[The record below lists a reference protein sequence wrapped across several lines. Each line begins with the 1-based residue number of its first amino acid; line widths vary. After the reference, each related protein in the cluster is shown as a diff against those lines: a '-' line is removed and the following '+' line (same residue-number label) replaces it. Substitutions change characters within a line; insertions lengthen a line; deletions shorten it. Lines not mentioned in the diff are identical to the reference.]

1 LIRALNARAGRAT
14 AEAIL
19 STTAMLSGALSLE
32 ALAAFGDSAISSH
45 SACFGTALK
54 IFILSPRRVALAFLL
69 FKALANRLGF
79 GLGWR
84 GNLCLALFL
93 QFRLYS

>member
-1 LIRALNARAGRAT
+1 MIRALNARAGRAT

-19 STTAMLSGALSLE
+19 SAATMLSGALSLE

-45 SACFGTALK
+45 STCFGTALK
-54 IFILSPRRVALAFLL
+54 ISQRGVALAFFL
-69 FKALANRLGF
+69 FKALVNRLGF
-79 GLGWR
+79 GLDWR
-84 GNLCLALFL
+84 GNFCLALFL

>member
-1 LIRALNARAGRAT
+1 
-14 AEAIL
+14 
-19 STTAMLSGALSLE
+19 MLSGALSLE
-32 ALAAFGDSAISSH
+32 ALAAFWDFAISSP
-45 SACFGTALK
+45 SFGTALK
-54 IFILSPRRVALAFLL
+54 IFILSPRRVAFAFLL

-93 QFRLYS
+93 

>member
-1 LIRALNARAGRAT
+1 LIRALNARAGGAT

-19 STTAMLSGALSLE
+19 SAATMLSGALSLE
-32 ALAAFGDSAISSH
+32 ALAAFGDSTISSQ
-45 SACFGTALK
+45 SCFGTALK
-54 IFILSPRRVALAFLL
+54 ISPRGVALAFFL

-79 GLGWR
+79 GLDWR